1 MTEEPLTVRPDVLR
15 RAAHGL
21 DDDAYRLGHG
31 LAGAS
36 GLMVPAPQWS
46 AGPALGGLESAVHA
60 WFCGLAARVA
70 GTAGAL
76 RTAAEAYETV
86 DDRAAGR
93 LTALSR

>member
-1 MTEEPLTVRPDVLR
+1 MTEGPLTVRPGVLR

-36 GLMVPAPQWS
+36 GLVVPAPEWS
-46 AGPALGGLESAVHA
+46 AGAALTGLESAVHA
-60 WFCGLAARVA
+60 WLGGLGARAAH
-70 GTAGAL
+70 TARAV
-76 RTAAEAYETV
+76 RAAAEAYETV

>member
-21 DDDAYRLGHG
+21 DDDAYRLAHG

-36 GLMVPAPQWS
+36 GLVVRVPEWS
-46 AGPALGGLESAVHA
+46 AATALTGLESALHA
-60 WFCGLAARVA
+60 WFGGLGARVA
-70 GTAGAL
+70 GTASAV
-76 RTAAEAYETV
+76 RTAAGAYEAV

-93 LTALSR
+93 LTALPR